1 MNLHDLVA
9 EYEQVALKLGGA
21 LRTAL
26 PENQPDWLVYRDEVV
41 AEAEARL
48 TELRAEFDRVAGSAR
63 SP

>member
-9 EYEQVALKLGGA
+9 
-21 LRTAL
+21 
-26 PENQPDWLVYRDEVV
+26 YRDEVV

-63 SP
+63 PP